1 MKPLLAHFSFN
12 TSGQSFR
19 YYNVVWWCFQLLWD
33 SLTLFIPLQS
43 VSSVYYSVLQS
54 MILLKH
60 NRKWHNRRHF
70 IIYSYDPPTRSIILP
85 THFMKKIFFLF
96 FFCGEGGE
104 GGGGG
109 GAYWI
114 VVLTIWDWPSW
125 YTILITAQFFCL
137 FYHLLA
143 CANTSIMMD
152 ATLHIRTV
160 CLSVILT
167 PCVFYNHYV
176 TQ

>member
-1 MKPLLAHFSFN
+1 MKPLPAHFSFN

-19 YYNVVWWCFQLLWD
+19 YYNVVWWCFQLFWD

-70 IIYSYDPPTRSIILP
+70 IIYSYDTPTRIIILP

-109 GAYWI
+109 GAYWL
-114 VVLTIWDWPSW
+114 VVLTIWYLPSW
-125 YTILITAQFFCL
+125 YTILITTQFFCL
-137 FYHLLA
+137 SYHLLA

-160 CLSVILT
+160 CLSVILR
-167 PCVFYNHYV
+167 PCVFYNHYA